1 MRILRTTRLSTA
13 YAGIGSLAVLTLLTG
28 CFSTGPRDVHGRDRD
43 PYRDRDRVSAPA
55 PSDDEHRVR
64 EVRGTVERV
73 DFVNHRI
80 DIAPGE
86 RTDDRDEPRNGERY
100 GRPGRDLAIYYEPGI
115 RPGHE
120 GLNFRPQDLRRGDRI
135 RAEVETTPGG
145 LMIQQLEVLAG
156 GDGGPAP
163 EIRETPE
170 ERRAPEVREPREGR
184 EVPPGATVVPES
196 PEVREAP
203 EVRDDSPRVDH
214 LRGTVRYVDTSARTV
229 EIETPAGQ
237 GRTDLVRV
245 QYDDD
250 TNVESQGKRYS
261 PENLQLGNRVEIDLR
276 DGGGGHRLLAQRIVV
291 VRGGQ
296 TENQ

>member
-1 MRILRTTRLSTA
+1 MRTLRTTRLSTA
-13 YAGIGSLAVLTLLTG
+13 YAGIGSLAGLALLTG
-28 CFSTGPRDVHGRDRD
+28 CFSTGPRDAHGRDRD

-73 DFVNHRI
+73 DPVNHRI
-80 DIAPGE
+80 VVAEGE
-86 RTDDRDEPRNGERY
+86 RIEGRDEPRDGERS
-100 GRPGRDLAIYYEPGI
+100 GRLSIYYEPSI
-115 RPGHE
+115 RPGQE
-120 GLNFRPQDLRRGDRI
+120 PPRFRPQDLRRGDRI

-145 LMIQQLEVLAG
+145 LMIQQLEVLARA
-156 GDGGPAP
+156 DGGPAP

-170 ERRAPEVREPREGR
+170 DRRAPEVRE
-184 EVPPGATVVPES
+184 S
-196 PEVREAP
+196 PDVREAP
-203 EVRDDSPRVDH
+203 REVPDAREAPGVRESPELRDDSPRVDH

-229 EIETPAGQ
+229 EIETPSGQ

-250 TNVESQGKRYS
+250 TNVEAQGKHYS

-291 VRGGQ
+291 VSGGR

>member
-1 MRILRTTRLSTA
+1 MRTLRTTRLSTA
-13 YAGIGSLAVLTLLTG
+13 YACLGSLAGLALLTG

-73 DFVNHRI
+73 DPVNHRI
-80 DIAPGE
+80 VVAEGE
-86 RTDDRDEPRNGERY
+86 RIEGRDEPRDGERN
-100 GRPGRDLAIYYEPGI
+100 GRLSIYYEPSI
-115 RPGHE
+115 RPGQE
-120 GLNFRPQDLRRGDRI
+120 APRFRPQDLRRGDRI

-156 GDGGPAP
+156 ADGGPAP
-163 EIRETPE
+163 EIREAPE
-170 ERRAPEVREPREGR
+170 DRRAPEVREPPAGE
-184 EVPPGATVVPES
+184 EALPGGIVES
-196 PEVREAP
+196 PELREAP

-229 EIETPAGQ
+229 EIETLVGQ
-237 GRTDLVRV
+237 GRTHLVRV

-276 DGGGGHRLLAQRIVV
+276 EGGGHRLLAQRIVV
-291 VRGGQ
+291 VSGGR

>member
-1 MRILRTTRLSTA
+1 MRTLRTTRLSTT
-13 YAGIGSLAVLTLLTG
+13 YAGIGSLAVLALLTG
-28 CFSTGPRDVHGRDRD
+28 CFSTGPRDAHGRDRD
-43 PYRDRDRVSAPA
+43 PYRDRNRVSAPA

-73 DFVNHRI
+73 DPVNHRI
-80 DIAPGE
+80 VVAEGE
-86 RTDDRDEPRNGERY
+86 RIEGRDEPRNGERN
-100 GRPGRDLAIYYEPGI
+100 GRLSIYYEPSI
-115 RPGHE
+115 RPGQE
-120 GLNFRPQDLRRGDRI
+120 APRFRPQELRRGDHI

-170 ERRAPEVREPREGR
+170 DRRAPEVREPREGR

-276 DGGGGHRLLAQRIVV
+276 DDGGGHRLLAQRIVV
-291 VRGGQ
+291 VSGGR
-296 TENQ
+296 TENH